1 MSLLSALTYRF
12 KMVDQYTEIFI
23 TGLDGTSLVVRFLKE
38 DFPQTTVY
46 SLRFQVEFK
55 TKVSMK
61 EQLLTFEGRKL
72 DEMMDCSVMS
82 FEDYGILPGATVVMN
97 NRLIGGE
104 LEPIDSVDINKKK
117 KFKKTELLFV
127 NAKDIRLGW
136 RKVESGLCFTGVCLN
151 TSCKAKNDIV
161 AVNKGFLEERKGIC
175 VVNIVMHQLNCPMC
189 DKEIDTSILQGIG
202 LYKCKATVEAMR
214 KTVSGKKKHRY
225 EIEAKDF
232 VFAYSLNE
240 KGRVKY
246 MYIEI
251 TVKPLEQI

>member
-1 MSLLSALTYRF
+1 M
-12 KMVDQYTEIFI
+12 
-23 TGLDGTSLVVRFLKE
+23 TGPLWFLKE

-46 SLRFQVEFK
+46 SLKFQVEFK
-55 TKVSMK
+55 TKVNMK

-72 DEMMDCSVMS
+72 DEMKDCSVMS

-104 LEPIDSVDINKKK
+104 FEPIDFVNINKKK
-117 KFKKTELLFV
+117 KLKKTKLV
-127 NAKDIRLGW
+127 VVGDIW
-136 RKVESGLCFTGVCLN
+136 RKVKPGLCFTGVCLN

-161 AVNKGFLEERKGIC
+161 VVNRGFLEERKGIC

-214 KTVSGKKKHRY
+214 KTESGKKKHRY